1 MDNEWETRSL
11 CLKKEGKSGFKS
23 EDIAQTG
30 CVVTGYVVAGCS
42 FMCWA
47 ASGFSGLRGQGM
59 GI

>member
-11 CLKKEGKSGFKS
+11 LKKKEGKSGFKS
-23 EDIAQTG
+23 EDIAQTSH
-30 CVVTGYVVAGCS
+30 VVTGYVFAGCP

-59 GI
+59 GV